1 MKDIKTI
8 DPISRWELIA
18 EIYDKCTCI
27 HDACTGGD
35 KCEKC
40 YDFCINYDDLVE
52 VIKKMPSV
60 ATRKVNITGDNT
72 SFIEHCDT
80 LIL

>member
-1 MKDIKTI
+1 MSDIKTI
-8 DPISRWELIA
+8 EPISRWELIA

-27 HDACTGGD
+27 HDDCVGGD
-35 KCEKC
+35 KCDNC

-52 VIKKMPSV
+52 VIKKMPTI
-60 ATRKVNITGDNT
+60 ATTKITQNGNNCTCINRVDN
-72 SFIEHCDT
+72 